1 MPLTAVLSV
10 PSAAVLSVPSA
21 AVLSVPSAAVLS
33 VPSAAV
39 LSGTTSPSS
48 TAITI
53 TGSVPSGSV
62 VTGFEVRWQRDT
74 CPDEGEMATRMGT
87 ITEDT
92 AFTNS
97 YQISGLEAGNRY
109 TITVTVSNAA
119 GTAPASNS
127 VTGTTLETGERER
140 ESLLSLSVYV
150 RLSTAPSAGPASVTA
165 GTVTANSITVQWE
178 EVPCLHRNG
187 EITGYTVVARI
198 SGVDDIT
205 EFVNGDARSA
215 TVSGLEPST
224 QYTVL
229 VAAVNGA
236 GTSEPTSIMVETGGE
251 LVYINHCLC
260 PCAWE
265 GYCVQCMCRSSQL

>member
-1 MPLTAVLSV
+1 MRWKLCVFCFS
-10 PSAAVLSVPSA
+10 PSEL
-21 AVLSVPSAAVLS
+21 
-33 VPSAAV
+33 SAAV
-39 LSGTTSPSS
+39 LSGTTSLSS

-53 TGSVPSGSV
+53 TGSVPSGTV

-74 CPDEGEMATRMGT
+74 CPGEGEMAMRMGI

-92 AFTNS
+92 AFPNS
-97 YQISGLEAGNRY
+97 YQISGLEPGNRY

-127 VTGTTLETGERER
+127 VTGTTLETGEGER
-140 ESLLSLSVYV
+140 EYSFIVCVRTSLP
-150 RLSTAPSAGPASVTA
+150 APSAGPPSVTN
-165 GTVTANSITVQWE
+165 GTVTTSSITVQWE

-187 EITGYTVVARI
+187 EITGYTIVARTGMI
-198 SGVDDIT
+198 DIT

-215 TVSGLEPST
+215 TVSGLKPST

-251 LVYINHCLC
+251 LVYINPCLY

-265 GYCVQCMCRSSQL
+265 GYCVQCVCRSSQL